1 MPALAPPVTD
11 ERSALREYL
20 AYHQSAYLRRRPTA

>member
-1 MPALAPPVTD
+1 MPALAPPVPD

-20 AYHQSAYLRRRPTA
+20 AYHKSAYFKTA